1 VNLGLAGKSALV
13 SGASRG
19 IGLAIARGLKAEG
32 CRVALVARNHD
43 ALERAAHELGAEGI
57 LLHAADVVD
66 DAACRHVVGH
76 VADAWGGIDIL
87 IANVGSGASAPPGD
101 ETAAEWNRMLG
112 VNLLA
117 TANVVSAAR
126 PSMAGRPDA
135 SVVCISSICGRETLG
150 APVTYSAAKA
160 ALNAYVHGVA
170 RPLARDGIR
179 INAVAPGNV
188 LAPGGTWEARVRED
202 PHGVSEMLAREVPL
216 GRFGTP
222 DEIAD
227 AVLFVASPR
236 ASFVTGS
243 IFVIDGGQ
251 SRS

>member
-1 VNLGLAGKSALV
+1 MNLGLAGKSALV
-13 SGASRG
+13 SGATRG
-19 IGLAIARGLKAEG
+19 IGFAIARGLKAEG
-32 CRVALVARNHD
+32 CRVAIVARNRD
-43 ALERAAHELGAEGI
+43 GLERAARELGGDGVS
-57 LLHAADVVD
+57 LHPADVVD
-66 DAACRHVVGH
+66 DAACREVVED
-76 VADAWGGIDIL
+76 VTRALGGIDVL
-87 IANVGSGASAPPGD
+87 VANVGSGASVPAGE
-101 ETAAEWNRMLG
+101 ETVAEWQRMLG

-117 TANVVSAAR
+117 AANVVSAAR
-126 PSMAGRPDA
+126 SSMAGRRDA

-188 LAPGGTWEARVRED
+188 LAPGGTWEARLREN
-202 PHGVSEMLAREVPL
+202 PSGVGEMLARDVPL

-222 DEIAD
+222 EEIAD
-227 AVLFVASPR
+227 VVLFLASPR

-243 IFVIDGGQ
+243 VFVVDGGQ